1 MLFLLPGCWNSKD
14 IQNMAYVTAIGF
26 DFEDGKFVTYA
37 QILNFSNI
45 AKSETSKVGSTVP
58 VWIGK
63 GEGVTVTE
71 SFNNIYATSQLRIF
85 WGHVKSI
92 VLTER
97 FIKQGGRM
105 QEAYDM
111 VNRYREIRYNI
122 LMYGTKEPLRN
133 IFVQKSLFN
142 LSPLESLLATPNQ
155 MYSQRSYILPVY
167 GYKIIAHIK
176 EPGQSAM
183 LPSLS
188 LENGSWTEDHKPRR
202 MFKIDGA
209 YYFNHNSMVGW
220 LSEKDLEG
228 YRWLQKKLE
237 RSPINIPN
245 DAHPAAALVMIKPKP
260 HIYPV
265 LKNGKIY
272 YNIHLSIKAYVDEM
286 VRDMKKEEIE
296 EQAAQVIRNEIRET
310 YNKGLRINVD
320 VLQLGEQLYRNHPKV
335 WRQQSDGEFALTPE
349 SLDRIDVKVK
359 LLHTG
364 KYKDRV
370 D

>member
-1 MLFLLPGCWNSKD
+1 M
-14 IQNMAYVTAIGF
+14 
-26 DFEDGKFVTYA
+26 
-37 QILNFSNI
+37 
-45 AKSETSKVGSTVP
+45 
-58 VWIGK
+58 
-63 GEGVTVTE
+63 
-71 SFNNIYATSQLRIF
+71 R
-85 WGHVKSI
+85 
-92 VLTER
+92 
-97 FIKQGGRM
+97 
-105 QEAYDM
+105 EAYDM

-122 LMYGTKEPLRN
+122 LLYGTKEPLRD
-133 IFVQKSLFN
+133 IFVEKSLFN
-142 LSPLESLLATPNQ
+142 LSPLETLLDTPNQ
-155 MYSQRSYILPVY
+155 MYSQRSYILPMY
-167 GYKIIAHIK
+167 GYKIIAHFN
-176 EPGQSAM
+176 EPAESAM

-188 LENGSWTEDHKPRR
+188 LENGSWTEDHKPKR
-202 MFKIDGA
+202 MFNIDGA
-209 YYFNHNSMVGW
+209 YYFKHNSMVGW

-245 DAHPAAALVMIKPKP
+245 DARPAAALVMIKPKP

-272 YNIHLSIKAYVDEM
+272 YNIRLSIKAYVDEM
-286 VRDMKKEEIE
+286 VRDLKKEEIE